1 MAGLNSLISN
11 QGVQTTTLP
20 AWFDAAQQNLVNQ
33 ATQAYQAAPTMQNTV
48 GQQAVNQLS
57 GPTNAFTTAT
67 GTLQDIA
74 SGAASPWI
82 TDASGNVSPNTAT
95 PLGGLFAAQNQQLN
109 QLLPNISAGAEAGN
123 IGSGQFGSL
132 RGMTAVDKAK
142 ADALANLQTAQMQ
155 AALQNQATGVNAA
168 SAAGNVA
175 QQGLQNLMNV
185 GGYQQ
190 AAPFTNVANLGKVLG
205 TVQAPQTVTNQTQL
219 SPLNQI
225 AGLATLLAGSG
236 GSTGLVDQ
244 LFGSGG
250 LMESLKNYLPN
261 WGSTNWAGGM
271 TTGQTTDANGN
282 IITDPTYGA
291 AGQGTDYN
299 PYAGTDTNVL
309 P

>member
-74 SGAASPWI
+74 SGAASPWL
-82 TDASGNVSPNTAT
+82 TDASGNVTPNTAT
-95 PLGGLFAAQNQQLN
+95 ALGGLFAAQNQQLN
-109 QLLPNISAGAEAGN
+109 QLMPNVQAGAQVGN
-123 IGSGQFGSL
+123 IGTGNFGSL
-132 RGMTAVDKAK
+132 RGQTAVNKAI
-142 ADALANLQTAQMQ
+142 ADAQATLAAQQMQ

-225 AGLATLLAGSG
+225 AGLATLLGGSG

-250 LMESLKNYLPN
+250 LLESMKNYLPS
-261 WGSTNWAGGM
+261 WGSTDWAGGM

-282 IITDPTYGA
+282 IITDSTYGT
-291 AGQGTDYN
+291 GIN
-299 PYAGTDTNVL
+299 PYTSETPL

>member
-82 TDASGNVSPNTAT
+82 TDASGNVTPNTGTA
-95 PLGGLFAAQNQQLN
+95 LGGLFAAQNQQLQ
-109 QLLPNISAGAEAGN
+109 QLMPNVRAGAEVGG

-132 RGMTAVDKAK
+132 RGQTAVDKAM
-142 ADALANLQTAQMQ
+142 ADAQANLAASQMA
-155 AALQNQATGVNAA
+155 AALQNQTTGVNAA

-175 QQGLQNLMNV
+175 QQGLQNLMNEIGRAHV
-185 GGYQQ
+185 
-190 AAPFTNVANLGKVLG
+190 
-205 TVQAPQTVTNQTQL
+205 
-219 SPLNQI
+219 
-225 AGLATLLAGSG
+225 
-236 GSTGLVDQ
+236 
-244 LFGSGG
+244 
-250 LMESLKNYLPN
+250 
-261 WGSTNWAGGM
+261 
-271 TTGQTTDANGN
+271 
-282 IITDPTYGA
+282 
-291 AGQGTDYN
+291 
-299 PYAGTDTNVL
+299 
-309 P
+309 